1 MWLIFVVTA
10 VVAAITLW
18 LVLRDPDAD
27 RASGY
32 APSSTEARTLRG
44 QL

>member
-1 MWLIFVVTA
+1 MWLIFVLAAA
-10 VVAAITLW
+10 VACIALW

-32 APSSTEARTLRG
+32 APSSTEARILRG